1 MTGLTRATQPRIGLF
16 AIGLAAYWPQFE
28 TLYPRLQGYLSQIE
42 TRLSQWGNVTSA
54 GLVDSVEKAREAG
67 MLFAQ
72 QCVDIIFT
80 YAATYA
86 TSAQVLPALQ
96 PSAAPV
102 IVLNLQPSPSLDY
115 ETITTEEWLANCSS
129 CCVPEIGGALTRAGI
144 PFKVLSGSLFEES
157 RTWSEIVEWCQAAK
171 AARHVRN
178 ARIGFLGHTYPGML
192 DLYSDFT
199 ALQGQLRSHIELLE
213 IDELVER
220 VQAASPQ
227 EVREKIHEIETT
239 FDVASASTDP
249 IAAPMEREDL
259 EWSARV
265 AVGLDALARDFD
277 LNALAYYYR
286 GLNGNENERATAGMI
301 VGNSLLTARGIPCS
315 GEGDLKNAVAML
327 IMDRLDAGGSYT
339 EIYAMDL
346 KDQFLLLGHDGPGH
360 LAISEQRPV
369 LRKLKLY
376 HGKRGFGVS
385 VEFKVKYGP
394 VSVLGLTQRAD
405 NRLKFLVAQ
414 GESIPGP
421 TFRIG
426 NTNSRVRFP
435 LDPATFVTRW
445 SEEGPTHHM
454 ALGIGALGGL
464 FEKVGYLL
472 GIQTVRVA

>member
-1 MTGLTRATQPRIGLF
+1 MTGLTRATKPRIGLF

-28 TLYPRLQGYLSQIE
+28 TLYPRLQGYLSHIE
-42 TRLSQWGNVTSA
+42 ARLSQWGDVTSA
-54 GLVDSVEKAREAG
+54 GLVDSIEKAREAG

-72 QCVDIIFT
+72 GCVDIIFT

-115 ETITTEEWLANCSS
+115 ETITTEEWLANCSA

-144 PFKVLSGSLFEES
+144 PFKVLSGALFEES
-157 RTWSEIVEWCQAAK
+157 RTWSEIAEWCHAAR
-171 AARHVRN
+171 AARHVRE

-213 IDELVER
+213 IDDLVER

-227 EVREKIHEIETT
+227 EIREKIDEIEAT
-239 FDVASASTDP
+239 FDVTAASTDP

-265 AVGLDALARDFD
+265 AVGLDALTRDFG

-360 LAISEQRPV
+360 IAISEQRPV

-405 NRLKFLVAQ
+405 SKLKFLVAQ

-464 FEKVGYLL
+464 LEKVGYLL
-472 GIQTVRVA
+472 DIQTVRIA

>member
-464 FEKVGYLL
+464 LEKVGYLL

>member
-1 MTGLTRATQPRIGLF
+1 M
-16 AIGLAAYWPQFE
+16 
-28 TLYPRLQGYLSQIE
+28 
-42 TRLSQWGNVTSA
+42 
-54 GLVDSVEKAREAG
+54 
-67 MLFAQ
+67 
-72 QCVDIIFT
+72 
-80 YAATYA
+80 
-86 TSAQVLPALQ
+86 
-96 PSAAPV
+96 
-102 IVLNLQPSPSLDY
+102 LNLQPSPSLDY

-157 RTWSEIVEWCQAAK
+157 RTWSEIAEWCHAAK
-171 AARHVRN
+171 AARHVRD

-213 IDELVER
+213 IDDLVER

-227 EVREKIHEIETT
+227 EVREKIHEIEAT

-360 LAISEQRPV
+360 IAISEQRPV

-405 NRLKFLVAQ
+405 NTLKFLVAQ

-464 FEKVGYLL
+464 LEKVGYLL